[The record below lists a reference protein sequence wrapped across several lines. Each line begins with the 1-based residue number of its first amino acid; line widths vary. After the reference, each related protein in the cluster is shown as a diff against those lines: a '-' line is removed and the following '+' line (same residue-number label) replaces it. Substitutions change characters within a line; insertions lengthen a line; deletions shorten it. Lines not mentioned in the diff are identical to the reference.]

1 MHIKK
6 ILAARLFLLTI
17 AVSLSPFSATWAA
30 DALPNIHD
38 IYAAAKAGQLD
49 QAQAMVDK
57 VLAAKPNSSK
67 AHFVKAE
74 ICASQSDINCVRSEL
89 SAAKRIDPGLAFAN
103 PAAIKKLENI
113 SSGIAASRV
122 AETRPVSS
130 FPWGWLLVGL
140 GIAALLWKVVSTAN
154 KRATQGNY
162 PVYNGGPV
170 SPTAPGP
177 GMSGMAPGY
186 GTPMQTGG
194 LGSTLGKSL
203 AAGAALGAGMV
214 AGEAIAGSLLHHGQ
228 SAPALD
234 SPTNPSTPDL
244 GGSDFGIG
252 GGDNWDSS
260 GGLDSLGGSD
270 W

>member
-1 MHIKK
+1 MKK
-6 ILAARLFLLTI
+6 VLVTRLFLLTV
-17 AVSLSPFSATWAA
+17 AVSLSTLSVVWAA
-30 DALPNIHD
+30 DSLPNIHD
-38 IYAAAKAGQLD
+38 VYAAAKAGQLD
-49 QAQAMVDK
+49 QARSMVDK

-67 AHFVKAE
+67 AHFVKSE
-74 ICASQSDINCVRSEL
+74 ICASQSDINCLRSEL
-89 SAAKRIDPGLAFAN
+89 GTAKQIDPGLAFAN
-103 PAAIKKLENI
+103 PASVKKLENLA
-113 SSGIAASRV
+113 SGIAAGRV
-122 AETRPVSS
+122 AETRPAAG
-130 FPWGWLLVGL
+130 FPWGWLLLGL
-140 GIAALLWKVVSTAN
+140 GLAALLWKVVSTAN
-154 KRATQGNY
+154 KRAAQGNY

-194 LGSTLGKSL
+194 LASTLGKGL
-203 AAGAALGAGMV
+203 ATGAALGVGMV

-228 SAPALD
+228 STPALD
-234 SPTNPSTPDL
+234 ASTNPLAPDL

-252 GGDNWDSS
+252 GSDNWDSS